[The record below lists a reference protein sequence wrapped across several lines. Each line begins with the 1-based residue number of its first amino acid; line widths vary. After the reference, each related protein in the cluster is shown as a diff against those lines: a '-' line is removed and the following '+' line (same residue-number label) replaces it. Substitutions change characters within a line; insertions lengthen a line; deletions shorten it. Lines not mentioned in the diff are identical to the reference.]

1 MGAIQLRQVARV
13 AVGVAA
19 VLAQMGVA
27 IFYLGWSVLVVPRS
41 AIFVLV
47 GFLLIAMVVVIWLA
61 IRHTW
66 LAPIVPIASIITL
79 SLTYAYGEANLGWG
93 G

>member
-1 MGAIQLRQVARV
+1 MGAIRLRQVARV

-19 VLAQMGVA
+19 MLAQIGVA

-47 GFLLIAMVVVIWLA
+47 GFVLIAMVVVIWLA

-79 SLTYAYGEANLGWG
+79 SLIYAYGEANLGWG